1 MDNKKKKSGVS
12 RRRKTPLKKKSS
24 TKESSKSLAVT
35 GEEGVFLHTPNAPY
49 SSAVVNTAKI
59 MYISGKYT
67 LKGIETK
74 LNVNY
79 DTLRRWQATDNWKR
93 AKNQVI
99 RFANKEI
106 VRSSRKAMGVYVK
119 NIDDMINRVDK
130 KIQTRLST
138 ATEEMEDEEKILKL
152 NLEVIKLKIALMRTL
167 SAGQGTAHIPSPGSV
182 NLEGTGPPSKA
193 ITHLIPSDDNVL
205 EEILES
211 IPDYMQRAA
220 EFVVGLSIGE
230 KDKVISG
237 VPEGVV
243 VNLQGDITAEE
254 EEELLEELLISE
266 DDENDLLI
274 D

>member
-1 MDNKKKKSGVS
+1 MVKKSGTT
-12 RRRKTPLKKKSS
+12 RRRKTPLKKKKE
-24 TKESSKSLAVT
+24 KESKDLVITS
-35 GEEGVFLHTPNAPY
+35 EEGVFVHTPNAPY
-49 SSAVVNTAKI
+49 SSAVINTAKI

-67 LKGIETK
+67 LKGISTK
-74 LNVNY
+74 LNIGY

-119 NIDDMINRVDK
+119 NIDDMINKVDK
-130 KIQTRLST
+130 KIQVRLSS

-167 SAGQGTAHIPSPGSV
+167 SAGQGNAYIPYPGSIS
-182 NLEGTGPPSKA
+182 LEGTEPPSKA
-193 ITHLIPSDDNVL
+193 LTNLIPSDDGVL

-220 EFVVGLSIGE
+220 EFIVGLTVGE
-230 KDKVISG
+230 EKEKVISG

-254 EEELLEELLISE
+254 EEELLEDLLISE
-266 DDENDLLI
+266 DDENDTLI